1 MTATTPRG
9 YPRNVRHVQVSV
21 ASGENKLTIE
31 LLENPALEIIGQN
44 GETEQIASALH
55 GELGSILHWRLAD
68 YVYSRGVGKL
78 FIDQT
83 SFKVGGSTPKCQ
95 PDVAFVMK
103 EWMAKS
109 IDKEV
114 PFAPDLAVEVIS
126 HTDDWSE
133 IAQKARNYLK
143 AGTQIVWAIDPYER
157 NVFVFRPHQL
167 MEMLNIE
174 GELDGG
180 TLLPG
185 FKLPLRELFAVVPLE
200 NEDEQ
205 IYSY

>member
-1 MTATTPRG
+1 MAIG
-9 YPRNVRHVQVSV
+9 
-21 ASGENKLTIE
+21 
-31 LLENPALEIIGQN
+31 LLEGPALQIIEQN
-44 GETEQIASALH
+44 GETVQRASALH

-68 YVYSRGVGKL
+68 YVYPRGSGKL

-95 PDVAFVMK
+95 PDVAFVAK
-103 EWMAKS
+103 ERMAKS

-143 AGTQIVWAIDPYER
+143 AGTQLVWAIDPYER
-157 NVFVFRPHQL
+157 NVFVFRPSQL
-167 MEMLNIE
+167 MEMLNME
-174 GELDGG
+174 DELDGG
-180 TLLPG
+180 TVLPD
-185 FKLPLRELFAVVPLE
+185 FKLPLKELFANVPTE
-200 NEDEQ
+200 NED
-205 IYSY
+205 

>member
-1 MTATTPRG
+1 
-9 YPRNVRHVQVSV
+9 
-21 ASGENKLTIE
+21 
-31 LLENPALEIIGQN
+31 
-44 GETEQIASALH
+44 
-55 GELGSILHWRLAD
+55 
-68 YVYSRGVGKL
+68 
-78 FIDQT
+78 
-83 SFKVGGSTPKCQ
+83 
-95 PDVAFVMK
+95 
-103 EWMAKS
+103 MAKS

-205 IYSY
+205 I